1 MERNSELQER
11 QNIKL
16 SLYEHREMCMF
27 QQWHFIPSH
36 FNWNDMC
43 VHAKS
48 IQSCPT
54 LCDPMDYS
62 LPGSSVRGILQARIL
77 EWVAISFTRGS
88 SRPRD
93 PTRVSLCLLHCRR
106 VLHRYS
112 HLNDMY
118 QTANSYGV
126 SPCRR
131 HQRCRFDPRV
141 GKIPWNRKWQP
152 TPAFLPGKSHGQRT
166 LVGYSLWGRRVG
178 HN

>member
-16 SLYEHREMCMF
+16 SLYEHREMYMF
-27 QQWHFIPSH
+27 QQWNFIPSH

-62 LPGSSVRGILQARIL
+62 LPGCFVRGILQARIL

-93 PTRVSLCLLHCRR
+93 PTRVSLCHLRCRR
-106 VLHRYS
+106 VLYH
-112 HLNDMY
+112 
-118 QTANSYGV
+118 
-126 SPCRR
+126 
-131 HQRCRFDPRV
+131 
-141 GKIPWNRKWQP
+141 
-152 TPAFLPGKSHGQRT
+152 
-166 LVGYSLWGRRVG
+166 
-178 HN
+178 